1 MSSRSTLDIPCEN
14 PHAERETESTN
25 ERDPTLQL
33 EKSAIW
39 VMFGRGLGIA
49 ATAGL
54 TLLLPRLLSKAVNGE
69 LVVLFS
75 LVGFSAGLAAVGL
88 PTAWIRLISEQLAH
102 HAGDSLKATLRQ
114 GFRLLAIATSCVG
127 LVLCVYMASD
137 GMSRFQLTP
146 NWALPM
152 LLALAVMLL
161 GWQLATA
168 AAIRG
173 FHEVKWS
180 SLFSGGQIGGPIVV
194 LLFLALVGCA
204 RLIRPE
210 ITAIE
215 ALFLLTA
222 ALAVTLPL
230 ALWRLR
236 RVQSFLNWPEQP
248 RTSGDYSSSCPTAKN
263 APTLRGLFRIC
274 LPLALA
280 QIAAF
285 FTLSADIWI
294 AGICLDRESVALLGY
309 SKRLLLLVSLPSQLA
324 ILTIISSISDLH
336 ARGKLA
342 ELQKMMRSA
351 ATIAAIPALAAGVL
365 LLAAPGFM
373 LELAFT
379 AEYRPAAP
387 LLVAFTLAQLVSS
400 CLGIAGYVL
409 AMTGREDSVLAINL
423 VTALIMI
430 PAGIAGALWGGLH
443 GLAYAS
449 AAVLALQAVLEWGFT
464 RGLTGVWT
472 HLDPRTP
479 VLPLLVK
486 SISRLL
492 PGGKLR

>member
-1 MSSRSTLDIPCEN
+1 MSSRSTLAVSCES
-14 PHAERETESTN
+14 PDAETAEEAEREQNRSS
-25 ERDPTLQL
+25 QL
-33 EKSAIW
+33 EKSVFW
-39 VMFGRGLGIA
+39 VLFGRGLGIA

-54 TLLLPRLLSKAVNGE
+54 TFLLPRLLSLAVNGE
-69 LVVLFS
+69 LVALLS
-75 LVGFSAGLAAVGL
+75 LVGFAAGLAGAGL
-88 PTAWIRLISEQLAH
+88 PTAWIRLISEALANR
-102 HAGDSLKATLRQ
+102 AGGKLRATLRQ
-114 GFRLLAIATSCVG
+114 GFRLLAIASAVIG
-127 LVLCVYMASD
+127 LGLLVYMATD
-137 GMSRFQLTP
+137 GVNRFQLTP
-146 NWALPM
+146 HWSLPI

-194 LLFLALVGCA
+194 LLFLPLVGCA
-204 RLIRPE
+204 RLLSPE
-210 ITAIE
+210 VTAVQ
-215 ALFLLTA
+215 ALLLLTA

-236 RVQSFLNWPEQP
+236 LVQSAITWNDDPHANDACL
-248 RTSGDYSSSCPTAKN
+248 SSAPTVA
-263 APTLRGLFRIC
+263 AEPTLRGLFRIC
-274 LPLALA
+274 LPLTLA

-294 AGICLDRESVALLGY
+294 AKICLDSESVALLGY

-342 ELQKMMRSA
+342 ELQTLMRTA
-351 ATIAAIPALAAGVL
+351 ATIAAIPALAAGII
-365 LLAAPGFM
+365 LLAAPGFI
-373 LELAFT
+373 LGLAFP

-409 AMTGREDSVLAINL
+409 AMTGREDSVLAINA

-430 PAGIAGALWGGLH
+430 PAGIVGALWGGVL

-464 RGLTGVWT
+464 WGLTGVWT
-472 HLDPRTP
+472 HVDPRTP
-479 VLPLLVK
+479 VAQLLTQ
-486 SISRLL
+486 SFSRLL
-492 PGGKLR
+492 PGGKSR